1 MRPAVSRVQWI
12 LSSTVAKET
21 ERQDHLLHRGG
32 DDGPGEDGLSV
43 PESGSWVDSNLCF
56 VVLISVGVGPQTS
69 VCMELRQ
76 QQDRE
81 QVKEVP
87 VQGGSDPG
95 EASWGAGVRKVSSPT
110 TGDHPSWTGSVIVAT
125 ETGPAAAGSC
135 GCGTISAATCMTV
148 PASRRR
154 PRFFRAQEEATSSG
168 ARQCFSHSP
177 LSGPAC
183 EEWEPL
189 A

>member
-95 EASWGAGVRKVSSPT
+95 CPRRGDDPGSFVPRKKPPRAEHASVFRIPLYQGLRVRSGSRWLNVVCQVLSHS
-110 TGDHPSWTGSVIVAT
+110 GDG
-125 ETGPAAAGSC
+125 
-135 GCGTISAATCMTV
+135 
-148 PASRRR
+148 RRR
-154 PRFFRAQEEATSSG
+154 VRRRDVLEG
-168 ARQCFSHSP
+168 ARGSKN
-177 LSGPAC
+177 
-183 EEWEPL
+183 
-189 A
+189 